1 MAKTKVVKSTAKKIK
16 APKTK
21 TVRLNHTQK
30 LMTVMLSG
38 KVVTRDELNTL
49 LGEEILMYRISTYMW
64 AIKTKMNGVVK
75 VIKEGRKVVA
85 YQLLNPNEVI
95 NISKVKAVMQQP
107 SIKAPSK
114 VSKLKDLGAP
124 ESAKAETVEQ
134 DLEVTEITTAE

>member
-1 MAKTKVVKSTAKKIK
+1 MAKTKVVKSTAKKVK

-95 NISKVKAVMQQP
+95 NISKVKAVMQQT
-107 SIKAPSK
+107 PSK